1 MPTSNRSRRH
11 LFDKGWHRL
20 LGFDDRTARA
30 WQIDCRGRQLA
41 RGQRPDVGSHAGG
54 ITGCAVRQVNGV
66 DLGRWR
72 RHPLTLV
79 PRLMARVLLVED
91 EPNIAS
97 IIVFK
102 LEREG
107 HQVRWE
113 SSASTV
119 LDAAAA
125 IHPDLVLLDSSL
137 PDGDP
142 FALLSA
148 LSPNPPVVMM
158 TEFRD
163 ALTPHRARAAGALAT
178 VEKPFKPTQLARLVA
193 QLVPAA

>member
-1 MPTSNRSRRH
+1 
-11 LFDKGWHRL
+11 
-20 LGFDDRTARA
+20 
-30 WQIDCRGRQLA
+30 
-41 RGQRPDVGSHAGG
+41 
-54 ITGCAVRQVNGV
+54 
-66 DLGRWR
+66 
-72 RHPLTLV
+72 
-79 PRLMARVLLVED
+79 MARVLLVED

-113 SSASTV
+113 SSALGVSS
-119 LDAAAA
+119 AAGASR
-125 IHPDLVLLDSSL
+125 PDLVLLDSSL

-142 FALLSA
+142 FAILRSLSSQA
-148 LSPNPPVVMM
+148 PVVMM

-163 ALTPHRARAAGALAT
+163 GITPQRARDAGAVAT

-193 QLVPAA
+193 QLVSAVAPSPKLT

>member
-1 MPTSNRSRRH
+1 
-11 LFDKGWHRL
+11 
-20 LGFDDRTARA
+20 
-30 WQIDCRGRQLA
+30 
-41 RGQRPDVGSHAGG
+41 
-54 ITGCAVRQVNGV
+54 
-66 DLGRWR
+66 
-72 RHPLTLV
+72 
-79 PRLMARVLLVED
+79 MARVLLVED

-113 SSASTV
+113 SSAV
-119 LDAAAA
+119 AVPAAAEA
-125 IHPDLVLLDSSL
+125 SQPELVLLDSSL

-148 LSPNPPVVMM
+148 LARRGPVVMM

-163 ALTPHRARAAGALAT
+163 AVTPARAREAGAVAT

-193 QLVPAA
+193 QLAPATAAGRP

>member
-1 MPTSNRSRRH
+1 
-11 LFDKGWHRL
+11 
-20 LGFDDRTARA
+20 
-30 WQIDCRGRQLA
+30 
-41 RGQRPDVGSHAGG
+41 
-54 ITGCAVRQVNGV
+54 
-66 DLGRWR
+66 
-72 RHPLTLV
+72 
-79 PRLMARVLLVED
+79 MARVLLVED

-113 SSASTV
+113 SSAATV
-119 LDAAAA
+119 LDAAEALQ
-125 IHPDLVLLDSSL
+125 PDLVLLDSSL

-163 ALTPHRARAAGALAT
+163 VLTPDRARAAGRQRPAGRDRG
-178 VEKPFKPTQLARLVA
+178 AR
-193 QLVPAA
+193 P